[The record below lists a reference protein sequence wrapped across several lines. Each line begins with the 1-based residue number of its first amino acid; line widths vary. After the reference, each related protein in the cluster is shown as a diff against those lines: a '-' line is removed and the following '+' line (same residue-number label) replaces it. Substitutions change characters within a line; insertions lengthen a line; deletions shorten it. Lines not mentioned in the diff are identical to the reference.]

1 MKKEYTLNFDSIT
14 DLTNFVKRI
23 SNKIPY
29 DVDAMYNRQII
40 DAKSLLGLIN
50 LATHP
55 VKVRINTDD
64 EFYINKFAEIC
75 KDYLVHE

>member
-1 MKKEYTLNFDSIT
+1 MKNEYVLNLDSLT
-14 DLTNFVKRI
+14 DLTHFVKTI

-29 DVDAMYNRQII
+29 DVDAMYNRQIV

-64 EFYINKFAEIC
+64 EFYIDKFAEIC
-75 KDYLVHE
+75 KDYLVQE